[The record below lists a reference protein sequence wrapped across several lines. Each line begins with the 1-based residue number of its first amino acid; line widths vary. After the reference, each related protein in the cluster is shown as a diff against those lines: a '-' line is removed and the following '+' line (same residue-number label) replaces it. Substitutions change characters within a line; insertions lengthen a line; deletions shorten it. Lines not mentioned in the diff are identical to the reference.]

1 MERSFDMIPEFL
13 NSRIC
18 KDYDLE
24 YVNLIKKGYGVKRP
38 LTLRVNN
45 LKVKLE
51 WVLNYFLENGIEFER
66 VSWYENALII
76 KNKQE
81 DDLRKLD
88 IYEKGYIYF
97 QSLSS
102 MLPPLFMDFKANDQ
116 ILDMTA
122 APGGKT
128 TELAALSNNSVL
140 ITAVEKNKI
149 RVERLKY
156 NIEKQGAKRV
166 AILQTDA
173 RFLDEYFMFDK
184 ILLDAPCSGSGTL
197 FLDEEIS
204 QKISE
209 ELILRSIEVQNT
221 LLSNA
226 IKHLKENG
234 EIIYSTCSIL
244 KEENEKVL
252 QAVLKDNPNIEI
264 VPLNLDNYKDLPL
277 LPVLLPGT
285 LCVMPN
291 EYYEGFFVAKL
302 LKK

>member
-1 MERSFDMIPEFL
+1 MIPEFL
-13 NSRIC
+13 SSRIC

-209 ELILRSIEVQNT
+209 ELIVRSIEAQKT

-264 VPLNLDNYKDLPL
+264 VPLDLDNYKDLPL

-285 LCVMPN
+285 LCVVPN